1 MGVKLFV
8 FSLFIVSILS
18 LFSEITQK
26 VSHDA
31 VQETPLVTF
40 TDATMYTLNEGEVL
54 RIVEAQNAVR
64 YKTRDE
70 MYDGTIITR
79 VKDNANNSDVKDI
92 IRADKMVKKENL
104 YSFFDNV
111 KYDRENLF
119 SLRTHELYY
128 DVQNEIAYNYQ
139 PFNSIYKGDVLN
151 GTNLYLDNKINFLKA
166 QKSHFEINMNAQNK
180 TN

>member
-8 FSLFIVSILS
+8 ATLFIVSIFS
-18 LFSEITQK
+18 LFSEITK
-26 VSHDA
+26 KIVTKE

-40 TDATMYTLNEGEVL
+40 TDATMYTLNEEEVL
-54 RIVEAQNAVR
+54 RIVEAQHAIR

-70 MYDGTIITR
+70 MYDGTIVTR
-79 VKDNANNSDVKDI
+79 VKDKENNDYKDI
-92 IRADKMVKKENL
+92 IRADKMVKKETL

-111 KYDRENLF
+111 KYDRESIF

-128 DVQNEIAYNYQ
+128 DTQKEIAYNEKL
-139 PFNSIYKGDVLN
+139 FNSVYKGDILN
-151 GTNLYLDNKINFLKA
+151 GSHLYLDNKTNYLKA
-166 QKSHFEINMNAQNK
+166 QKAHFEINMNAQNK

>member
-8 FSLFIVSILS
+8 ATLFIVSIFS
-18 LFSEITQK
+18 LFSEITK
-26 VSHDA
+26 KIVTKE

-40 TDATMYTLNEGEVL
+40 TDAIMYTLNEEEVL
-54 RIVEAQNAVR
+54 RIVEAQNAIR

-70 MYDGTIITR
+70 MYDGTIVTR
-79 VKDNANNSDVKDI
+79 VKDKENNDYKDI
-92 IRADKMVKKENL
+92 IRADKMVKKETL

-111 KYDRENLF
+111 KYDRESIF

-128 DVQNEIAYNYQ
+128 DTQKEIAYNEKL
-139 PFNSIYKGDVLN
+139 FNSVYKGDILN
-151 GTNLYLDNKINFLKA
+151 GSHLYLDNKTNYLKA
-166 QKSHFEINMNAQNK
+166 QKAHFEINMNAQNK

>member
-8 FSLFIVSILS
+8 LTLFVVSIFS

-26 VSHDA
+26 ISRND

-40 TDATMYTLNEGEVL
+40 TDATMYTLNEEEVV
-54 RIVEAQNAVR
+54 RIVEAQNAIR

-79 VKDNANNSDVKDI
+79 VKDKANDDAKDI
-92 IRADKMVKKENL
+92 IRADKMVKKETL
-104 YSFFDNV
+104 YSFFNNV
-111 KYDRENLF
+111 KYDREDVF

-128 DVQNEIAYNYQ
+128 DVQNEIAYNSK

-166 QKSHFEINMNAQNK
+166 QKSHFEIDMNAQNK